1 MIEQDKQ
8 YRHTVLRVEDDQ
20 PFVCIEP
27 WTARKNAFNED
38 RDSLLLVKSREP
50 LKLNLSFYLED
61 R

>member
-8 YRHTVLRVEDDQ
+8 YRNTVLCVEGDQ
-20 PFVCIEP
+20 PFACIEP
-27 WTARKNAFNED
+27 WTARTNAFNE
-38 RDSLLLVKSREP
+38 DSLLLVKSGEP